1 MTKAEL
7 QTILHY
13 VHSGITVQVKVTG
26 ADGEYIVLP
35 IDGIEAFSDETILL
49 CRDSSIHF
57 GEQKKE
63 EKE

>member
-13 VHSGITVQVKVTG
+13 VHSGITMQIKVTG
-26 ADGEYIVLP
+26 ADGKYISLP
-35 IDGIEAFSDETILL
+35 IDGVEAFSDETVLL

-57 GEQKKE
+57 SEQKE
-63 EKE
+63 EERE